1 MAANVGLVDLQ
12 DPENI
17 TGPIGLGPDIRARS
31 LGVDDNFAPMF
42 RYSAIGSWA
51 TCV

>member
-1 MAANVGLVDLQ
+1 MAAIGGLVDLQ

-17 TGPIGLGPDIRARS
+17 TGTIGLSFDIRARS

-42 RYSAIGSWA
+42 RNSAIGGWA